1 MVMVN
6 RLVGSKNTAPRS
18 TILEDRFTDYRARR
32 PIAVI
37 VQEVDAPFRVLVN
50 RRTATREDQWA

>member
-18 TILEDRFTDYRARR
+18 TILVDRFMDTLRQ
-32 PIAVI
+32 IG
-37 VQEVDAPFRVLVN
+37 
-50 RRTATREDQWA
+50 TTRSNMG